1 MSGKQDST
9 FHPIRLP
16 GCLWICECTLSS
28 YPLHQKNTE
37 SGAVPTRRLA
47 SWTNWRPSWITS
59 TSCRS
64 DAQNWP
70 SSSWLTA
77 LSLHAKLKKRFIGE
91 ELIDFW
97 RDYFWDFIWVWINTY
112 RYIFS
117 GMNIHKSQLFWCE
130 LQGYYWFWP
139 IPISGI
145 LFEGSDSCWTAQIQP
160 PLERPRSTTDSAWS
174 LPRWSTGRRLDGLEV
189 LNSFWGFDMGN
200 QKAIL
205 ELWFWLEASLQ
216 FSGLY
221 IYIYNIFILLVMP
234 HFFCRWR
241 LFFSW

>member
-1 MSGKQDST
+1 
-9 FHPIRLP
+9 
-16 GCLWICECTLSS
+16 
-28 YPLHQKNTE
+28 
-37 SGAVPTRRLA
+37 
-47 SWTNWRPSWITS
+47 
-59 TSCRS
+59 
-64 DAQNWP
+64 
-70 SSSWLTA
+70 
-77 LSLHAKLKKRFIGE
+77 
-91 ELIDFW
+91 
-97 RDYFWDFIWVWINTY
+97 
-112 RYIFS
+112 
-117 GMNIHKSQLFWCE
+117 MNIHKSQLFWCE

-205 ELWFWLEASLQ
+205 ELWVWLEASLQ
-216 FSGLY
+216 FSGL
-221 IYIYNIFILLVMP
+221 YIYNIFILLVMP

-241 LFFSW
+241 LFLVDSTSTNFDSVFVVQVSHLCAPMWGAFGPSRKYKEPPASPPPTMPQVNGGRLAGL